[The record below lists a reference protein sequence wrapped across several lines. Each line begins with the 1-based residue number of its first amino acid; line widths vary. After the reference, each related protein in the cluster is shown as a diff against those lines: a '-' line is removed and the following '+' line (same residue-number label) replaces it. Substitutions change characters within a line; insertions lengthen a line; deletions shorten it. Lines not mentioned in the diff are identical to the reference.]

1 MRFVRVPAGL
11 AVAAL
16 AAGCQPPAP
25 PEAAAPPAV
34 DSAAVRSAVA
44 AFWQQWGAAAAA
56 GDTAAMGRMMTDSVR
71 VDSKGA
77 PPMLGREAT
86 VAMLGTMLKNMKV
99 DSEVITPDLTH
110 PISNELAYD
119 RGHFTER
126 TTSEGKSRT
135 EYGRYAAAIRKDPDG
150 QWRLAYI
157 MAFADSTVPVRK

>member
-1 MRFVRVPAGL
+1 MRLHQPGAGL
-11 AVAAL
+11 MLAAL

-44 AFWQQWGAAAAA
+44 AYWQQWGAASAA

-71 VDSKGA
+71 VDSKGM
-77 PPMLGREAT
+77 PPMLGREAA

-99 DSEVITPDLTH
+99 DSEVITPDATY

-119 RGHFTER
+119 RGHFTEQ

-135 EYGRYAAAIRKDPDG
+135 EYGRYAAAVRKDADG
-150 QWRLAYI
+150 QWRLVYI